1 MEYINGDY
9 VGLYDGVVRIIYK
22 ERAITVIKVAN
33 GTHEDTF
40 LSLNDCLD
48 MVEYDGED
56 IVIVILDDATEGTM
70 YKYDFLDNMWYEYG
84 TTRGYY

>member
-9 VGLYDGVVRIIYK
+9 VGLCDGVVRIIYK
-22 ERAITVIKVAN
+22 ERAIEVIKVAN

-48 MVEYDGED
+48 MIEYDGED